1 LYRLEVIAESGIV
14 KPDGIS
20 ALVGEADELV
30 AIFTAT
36 GRSTRAGRKIRN
48 PKLTMEPKITQDM
61 TIRDV
66 LHRFPHLF
74 GVFEDH
80 GLHFCAGCYVM
91 LASTIGEGA
100 NYSGLKPAD
109 RQALLAELNRLAPA
123 GVQEAAS
130 APPATP

>member
-1 LYRLEVIAESGIV
+1 
-14 KPDGIS
+14 
-20 ALVGEADELV
+20 
-30 AIFTAT
+30 
-36 GRSTRAGRKIRN
+36 
-48 PKLTMEPKITQDM
+48 MEPKITQDM

-66 LHRFPHLF
+66 LDRFPHLF